1 MRADVS
7 VLEQSFEP
15 TDTATTRVILRTGLL
30 ASNGLM
36 HDARKQVIEAL
47 AATPDD
53 PALYTL
59 LGALYERTGLR
70 QQAATAYQE
79 AQILMDAGGPAAPL
93 RAEAAERARP
103 ARLFRAPEGVL
114 F

>member
-1 MRADVS
+1 VMAPARAEAVRADVGA
-7 VLEQSFEP
+7 LEQSFDA

-47 AATPDD
+47 AVTPDD
-53 PALYTL
+53 PALYSL

-79 AQILMDAGGPAAPL
+79 AQILMDAGRPPAPTP
-93 RAEAAERARP
+93 R
-103 ARLFRAPEGVL
+103 
-114 F
+114 